1 MKTRIRSMKAARA
14 YVAAAVAAMLDA
26 DFDNASL
33 WMLHAD
39 GDGNLAGMPSE
50 ELVKVAARE
59 LLAELYQR
67 AGR

>member
-14 YVAAAVAAMLDA
+14 YVAGNVAAMLEA
-26 DFDNASL
+26 DFDNGSH

-39 GDGNLAGMPSE
+39 GDGNLAGAPSE

-59 LLAELYQR
+59 LLTELYQR